1 MNRVETMS
9 RLNTLLEEIRACRAC
24 ADSLPLGPR
33 PVLRASTTAR
43 IAICSQAPG
52 TRVHETGLPFNDR
65 SGDRLRGW
73 LGVDRDTFYDE
84 SRIAIVPMGFCYPG
98 VDLRGGDRPPRP
110 ECARLWHPRLF
121 PLLQVDLILVIGLYA
136 MAYHLGP
143 RRKPSLTETVR
154 SYRDYL
160 PGVIPLPHPSW
171 RNTGWIARNPWFEA
185 DLLPV
190 LRREVAKR
198 L

>member
-1 MNRVETMS
+1 M
-9 RLNTLLEEIRACRAC
+9 
-24 ADSLPLGPR
+24 
-33 PVLRASTTAR
+33 
-43 IAICSQAPG
+43 
-52 TRVHETGLPFNDR
+52 
-65 SGDRLRGW
+65 
-73 LGVDRDTFYDE
+73 
-84 SRIAIVPMGFCYPG
+84 
-98 VDLRGGDRPPRP
+98 
-110 ECARLWHPRLF
+110 
-121 PLLQVDLILVIGLYA
+121 IGLYA